1 MKLSWE
7 KIHTIFEYSGGL
19 RQIRTTDD
27 WIMKT
32 HWERTKN
39 AAIPRKWLATHP
51 VSLRVI
57 ILKYCPVYWDIK
69 SIIRYWS
76 FQQEPLSLLVYYC
89 MCVDVFELHLCLD
102 IKSSKSALA
111 GNNSAKRKLTFNF
124 QIFQTYP
131 FLLSSKFTIFSY
143 FIQTHKASN
152 SL

>member
-1 MKLSWE
+1 MG
-7 KIHTIFEYSGGL
+7 KILTIFEHSGGL

-32 HWERTKN
+32 HWERTKKRSN
-39 AAIPRKWLATHP
+39 PMKVTRYISSQSSRYHSK
-51 VSLRVI
+51 
-57 ILKYCPVYWDIK
+57 ILPGILGYKIDSTLWN
-69 SIIRYWS
+69 

-89 MCVDVFELHLCLD
+89 MCVDVFRLHLCLN

-131 FLLSSKFTIFSY
+131 FLLSSKFTFFSY
-143 FIQTHKASN
+143 FI
-152 SL
+152 